1 MWPINKEIAAYVRC
15 IKSLWNDYYIAL
27 PDGEHDFAEVQ
38 RLIWQTLV
46 LKRLEDTYEGGAS
59 GQLVLR
65 LHASASEVLLAD
77 EDSVAGAVSW
87 REGFALSPGALLQF
101 ERFFDFRAWND
112 PCELKYVLCRLLD
125 EKGQRLL
132 VPTSAAD
139 FYYRATPT

>member
-1 MWPINKEIAAYVRC
+1 MCRSLGKKARKAAA
-15 IKSLWNDYYIAL
+15 KKTTAKLSQ
-27 PDGEHDFAEVQ
+27 EVAGH
-38 RLIWQTLV
+38 ID
-46 LKRLEDTYEGGAS
+46 EYEGGAS

-112 PCELKYVLCRLLD
+112 PCELKYVQCRLLD